1 MQQRLS
7 AFVVRTRPRDYS
19 NGSYLSATSG
29 VLGSTTGNKLR
40 IALQQLIV
48 EAHVLVLCEDGVVV
62 LESILLQESGITG
75 AG

>member
-7 AFVVRTRPRDYS
+7 TFVVRTRPRDYS

-29 VLGSTTGNKLR
+29 VLGSTTSNKLS
-40 IALQQLIV
+40 IKLHQLIV
-48 EAHVLVLCEDGVVV
+48 EAHVLILCEDGVVV
-62 LESILLQESGITG
+62 LESILLQESGVTK